1 MFAIA
6 KRWEKVS
13 DAERA
18 PLKAVVERLVGYPCR
33 LACMP
38 NTGSVDIY
46 VWCMERQTVCDWL
59 ELQPSGAFGVIY
71 DEYDD
76 PNAEAVDAVEDRCDT
91 YNDEIGV
98 EFVSDSESESESES
112 EGSKDSDQEKK

>member
-6 KRWEKVS
+6 KRWEKIS
-13 DAERA
+13 DTERA
-18 PLKAVVERLVGYPCR
+18 PLKIIVEKLVGYPCR

-38 NTGSVDIY
+38 NMGSVDIY
-46 VWCMERQTVCDWL
+46 VWCMERKTVCDWL
-59 ELQPSGAFGVIY
+59 ELQPSGAFGVIF
-71 DEYDD
+71 DEYENEDSD
-76 PNAEAVDAVEDRCDT
+76 EVAGVDSRCFN
-91 YNDEIGV
+91 YNEEHGV